1 VSKVIA
7 RLIDRVKEAESA
19 SMTTKDREITES
31 VVTFA
36 IPTLNRARS
45 LAYLLDSITK
55 QNYSKYEI
63 IVIDGNSTDD
73 TEQVVRHYGAR
84 LISVDRSTSLSRAR
98 QVGFQS
104 ARGDIVAMFDSDVIL
119 PHRGWLGNAVRLFSV
134 SKNVSTV
141 WCLAVAGEGK
151 ILAKA
156 YADVT
161 WCFSLSEFLAGRFPA
176 GGGGS
181 LFRLQYVRQVG
192 GIDVDM
198 DYGEDFYLARKL
210 KAAGFKVVLN
220 PEPIVHVSHTTWHE
234 ILQKELRR
242 NRSFA
247 RADVQTLTGYGEYEL
262 AARQLL
268 NAIKSTLLGIALDAD
283 VSWLL
288 VPLIMLM
295 RGMARLLS

>member
-1 VSKVIA
+1 MVRAVTPTSVSKVIA

-181 LFRLQYVRQVG
+181 
-192 GIDVDM
+192 
-198 DYGEDFYLARKL
+198 
-210 KAAGFKVVLN
+210 AGAGDGF
-220 PEPIVHVSHTTWHE
+220 SA
-234 ILQKELRR
+234 
-242 NRSFA
+242 SA
-247 RADVQTLTGYGEYEL
+247 LT
-262 AARQLL
+262 
-268 NAIKSTLLGIALDAD
+268 
-283 VSWLL
+283 
-288 VPLIMLM
+288 VPLIPNEG
-295 RGMARLLS
+295 RARLCRAVTFPREIEFRLDRVSPYRQRLTPCVQYNEPEITRKSRSSAICGGRCRKRTSRPGGGSGRRGGRGEW